1 MHGAVCICVCGVYL
15 SFLFLV
21 APVTGKE
28 LRATRLVFLEQESM
42 QTSAN
47 PMAQQQEV
55 PPKADV
61 L

>member
-1 MHGAVCICVCGVYL
+1 MYLCGVYL